1 MLYSGK
7 IQQQPYCLLLKEM
20 SFTAKVISTKD
31 WGARS
36 SRNNI
41 KFSRTNPKFIIIHH
55 TASLNP
61 PNHASKGTEAGAKK
75 YARDIQK
82 FHMDTNGWSD
92 SGHNFL
98 NTTAGI
104 LLEGRH
110 GTLDAVK
117 EGQCV
122 QSAHAAKQGN
132 KLAGGNQSPGIEN
145 EGTFMTHTMEAKQWN
160 SLVELC
166 VELCKSCNIVPANI
180 RGHKDFSNTLCP
192 GNWLYNQLPKLR
204 KEVADKLVTDN
215 NDDNFDNDDGE
226 EITRDLQF
234 GSNGLDVTRLQQRLA
249 NKGFNP
255 GDIDGDFGDNTRAAV
270 IAFQRAMALL
280 DDGIVGLQTRAALG
294 F

>member
-1 MLYSGK
+1 
-7 IQQQPYCLLLKEM
+7 M

-31 WGARS
+31 WGAKSPRD
-36 SRNNI
+36 NT
-41 KFSRTNPKFIIIHH
+41 KFSRTNPKYVVIHH
-55 TASLNP
+55 TASQNP
-61 PNHASKGTEAGAKK
+61 PNHVSKGTEAGAKK
-75 YARDIQK
+75 YARDLQN

-117 EGQCV
+117 QGQCV
-122 QSAHAAKQGN
+122 QSAHAAKQASR
-132 KLAGGNQSPGIEN
+132 LAGGNQSPGIEN
-145 EGTFMTHTMEAKQWN
+145 EGTFMTYKMEAKQWN

-166 VELCKSCNIVPANI
+166 VALCQSCNIVPTNI
-180 RGHKDFSNTLCP
+180 RGHKDFSNSACP
-192 GNWLYNQLPKLR
+192 GDWLYAQLPKLR
-204 KEVADKLVTDN
+204 QEVADKLNTGKDHN
-215 NDDNFDNDDGE
+215 NFDNDDQE
-226 EITRDLQF
+226 VITRDLQF

-249 NKGFNP
+249 EKGFNP
-255 GDIDGDFGDNTRAAV
+255 GDIDGDFGDHTRSAV